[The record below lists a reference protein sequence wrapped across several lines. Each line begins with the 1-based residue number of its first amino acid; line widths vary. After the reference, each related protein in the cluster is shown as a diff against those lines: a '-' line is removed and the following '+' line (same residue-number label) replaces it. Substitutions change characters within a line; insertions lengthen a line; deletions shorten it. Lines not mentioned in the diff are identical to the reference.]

1 MEEVSEIIILEQ
13 YLRMLSPEL
22 QVWVRERD
30 PRTAAEARVQ
40 QKTWYDPLARER
52 NLEVGKKVLVM
63 LPSQES
69 KLLAKWQGPYE
80 IKKSGSYNL

>member
-1 MEEVSEIIILEQ
+1 M
-13 YLRMLSPEL
+13 
-22 QVWVRERD
+22 RERLQSM
-30 PRTAAEARVQ
+30 TTLAQNHLAETRVQ
-40 QKTWYDPLARER
+40 QKTWYDSLAQER

-80 IKKSGSYNL
+80 IKKRRGPTTYEISMPGLFQSNFAR